1 MVPFVGNVATAG
13 KVAVIGYKSY
23 PAFIRDV
30 GKAGD
35 GMNWHHIVEQNPANV
50 KKFGQEKLQNPHN
63 IIRIPGGKG
72 SLHAKISGYYSSKQP
87 FSEGKTVRQWL
98 SNKSYEEQ
106 YEFGIE
112 KLKMFGW

>member
-13 KVAVIGYKSY
+13 KVAVKGYKSY

-50 KKFGQEKLQNPHN
+50 KKFGQEKLQNTHN

-72 SLHAKISGYYSSKQP
+72 SLHARISGHYSSKPSQLK
-87 FSEGKTVRQWL
+87 GLTVRQ
-98 SNKSYEEQ
+98 
-106 YEFGIE
+106 
-112 KLKMFGW
+112 